1 MKLIYDG
8 YRGGQVGGPTV
19 GQQGGEAADG
29 DGWDDAV
36 EGDELGVSKMRRRN
50 RTKEMSC
57 ARRTTVG
64 RSTLEETTWG
74 PTSTKNLY
82 MASRNGPAN
91 KARPVRWARQV
102 QAERSWTLVPESAH
116 RIFPDD
122 KYMKRR

>member
-57 ARRTTVG
+57 ARRTTGG
-64 RSTLEETTWG
+64 RSTLRRRRGAQRVPRTCTWLRGMAQLIKPVQSDGPGRSKPSALGRSCQSRHIASSPTTN
-74 PTSTKNLY
+74 T
-82 MASRNGPAN
+82 
-91 KARPVRWARQV
+91 
-102 QAERSWTLVPESAH
+102 
-116 RIFPDD
+116 
-122 KYMKRR
+122 